1 MKNFK
6 AVITFILSLAAT
18 AAFGLS
24 PWAREDLPIKA
35 YMPFCLGFASAW
47 WAWMLWCSYK
57 GDRHA
62 NAMLDMGAT
71 TFILVVPFLILQS
84 ILLDAD
90 LSIKKIVTF
99 AALAVIFYGATKLEA
114 KNNADSLSEGEPE
127 GAEEGGDQ

>member
-6 AVITFILSLAAT
+6 SVVTFILSLAAT
-18 AAFGLS
+18 VAFGLS
-24 PWAREDLPIKA
+24 PWVREDLPVRT

-47 WAWMLWCSYK
+47 WVWMLWCSYK

-71 TFILVVPFLILQS
+71 TFVLVIPFLILQS
-84 ILLDAD
+84 VMLDVD

-99 AALAVIFYGATKLEA
+99 AVLAAIFFGATKLEA
-114 KNNADSLSEGEPE
+114 KNSAELLSKEECE
-127 GAEEGGDQ
+127 RVEEGKDL